1 RTALAVERFRGATGR
16 LPEWLE
22 ELVPEWLD
30 EVPADP
36 WNNGKPL
43 SYRVRE
49 DGEFVVYSY
58 SQDREDDDGIEVE
71 NWWWEGDMTFTV
83 APPEARAEL
92 RMPAVESVES

>member
-1 RTALAVERFRGATGR
+1 M
-16 LPEWLE
+16 
-22 ELVPEWLD
+22 PEWLD

-36 WNNGKPL
+36 WNDGEPV

-58 SQDREDDDGIEVE
+58 SQDREDDDGVE
-71 NWWWEGDMTFTV
+71 KEDWWPDGDMTFTV

-92 RMPAVESVES
+92 RMPAAAEAAS